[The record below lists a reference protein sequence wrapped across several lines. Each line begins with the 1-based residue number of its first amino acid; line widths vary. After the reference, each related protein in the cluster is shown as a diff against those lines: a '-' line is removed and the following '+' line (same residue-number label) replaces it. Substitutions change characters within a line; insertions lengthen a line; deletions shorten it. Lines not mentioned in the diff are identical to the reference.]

1 MGKLWMPKTA
11 GILDI
16 VAGGLSI
23 AAIILVYLGVTLF
36 RSAMPF
42 EDIPEWLPVI
52 IMFIGVPRL
61 LIDILAVVGGIC
73 CLKRKAWGLALAGSI
88 AAVFSRFILGVA
100 ALVFVIWGKDQFK

>member
-23 AAIILVYLGVTLF
+23 AGVIFVYLGVTLF

-42 EDIPEWLPVI
+42 KDIPEWLPVI
-52 IMFIGVPRL
+52 IMLIGVPRL
-61 LIDILAVVGGIC
+61 LIDILAVVGGIY

>member
-1 MGKLWMPKTA
+1 MGKSWMPKTA

-23 AAIILVYLGVTLF
+23 IGVILLYLGVTIL
-36 RSAMPF
+36 RSVLPF
-42 EDIPEWLPVI
+42 KEIPEWLPVI
-52 IMFIGVPRL
+52 IMLIGAPRL
-61 LIDILAVVGGIC
+61 LIDILAVVGGIY

-88 AAVFSRFILGVA
+88 AAVFSRFVLGAV